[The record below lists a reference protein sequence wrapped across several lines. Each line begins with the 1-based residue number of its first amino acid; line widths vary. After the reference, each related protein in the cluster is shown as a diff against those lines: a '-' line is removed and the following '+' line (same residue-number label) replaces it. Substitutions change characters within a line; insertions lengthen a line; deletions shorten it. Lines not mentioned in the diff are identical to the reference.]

1 MRTQLKADLLL
12 VTVAMFWGASCLLTK
27 IGVGEIQE
35 FNLIALR
42 FMIAFILS
50 SFVFRNR
57 LKHVDYKTIKYAA
70 ILGTILFIVFVF
82 MTFGVKYTT
91 VSNAGFL
98 TCLAGIFIPVI
109 SYVFLKQKQELKV
122 ILCILLSI
130 LGIYLLTVNVKVQF
144 NIGDLLCILCSLG
157 FSIFIIFT
165 GILGKEVDS
174 ISLGILQLG
183 FAGFYSLIFS
193 FLLESPI
200 LPTTSQAWFVVLT
213 LSILCTAFGF
223 IVQTAVQK
231 QTTATHT
238 GLIFTL
244 EPAFAAIFAFFFMH
258 EILSPSG
265 YLGEI
270 ILFFSILL
278 VEIDV
283 KKTFHSMIKFVTSK

>member
-1 MRTQLKADLLL
+1 MRSQLKADLLL
-12 VTVAMFWGASCLLTK
+12 VIVAMFWGASCLLTK

-42 FMIAFILS
+42 FIIAFVLS
-50 SFVFRNR
+50 CLVFINR
-57 LKHVDYKTIKYAA
+57 LKRVDFKTIKYAA

-98 TCLAGIFIPVI
+98 TCLAGIFIPI
-109 SYVFLKQKQELKV
+109 ITYVFLKQKQELKV
-122 ILCILLSI
+122 IFCIILSF

-174 ISLGILQLG
+174 ISLGVLQLG

-193 FLLESPI
+193 LIFESPI
-200 LPTTSQAWFVVLT
+200 LPTSSQSWFVVLT

-223 IVQTAVQK
+223 IVQTTVQK

-238 GLIFTL
+238 GLIFSL
-244 EPAFAAIFAFFFMH
+244 EPAFAAIFAFLFMH

-278 VEIDV
+278 IEIDL
-283 KKTFHSMIKFVTSK
+283 KKTFHSIIKSVSLK